1 MSSTHNKLYLLGFLF
16 SLALFGGA
24 LYMQYVMQLEPCP
37 LCVLQRMA
45 VMLAGGLFLLAFLLN
60 PKRTGS
66 ILFSSLISLVV
77 IAGGAVSARHIWL
90 QNLPLKDVPSCGPGF
105 NFIIGNFPLGDAF
118 SMIFSG
124 SGECAEVSWQFLGL
138 TIPAWTLIAFL
149 VMLWLAWQA
158 ATTATKQ
165 QRRLF

>member
-1 MSSTHNKLYLLGFLF
+1 MSTMRKLYLLGFLF

-45 VMLAGGLFLLAFLLN
+45 VLLAGGLFLLAFLLN
-60 PKRTGS
+60 PKHTGS
-66 ILFSSLISLVV
+66 KIFSSLIGLVV

-90 QNLPLKDVPSCGPGF
+90 QNLPPEDVPSCGPGF
-105 NFIIGNFPLGDAF
+105 DFIVGNFPLTDAF
-118 SMIFSG
+118 GMIFSG
-124 SGECAEVSWQFLGL
+124 SGECAEISWQFLGL
-138 TIPAWTLIAFL
+138 TIPAWTLIAFV

-158 ATTATKQ
+158 AASAAKQ

>member
-1 MSSTHNKLYLLGFLF
+1 MSIMRKLYLLGFLF
-16 SLALFGGA
+16 CLALFGGA

-45 VMLAGGLFLLAFLLN
+45 VLLAGGLFLLAFLFN

-66 ILFSSLISLVV
+66 KLFSSLIGLVV
-77 IAGGAVSARHIWL
+77 IAGAAVSGRHIWL
-90 QNLPLKDVPSCGPGF
+90 QNLPPEEVPSCGPGF
-105 NFIIGNFPLGDAF
+105 DFIVGNFPLADAF

-138 TIPAWTLIAFL
+138 TIPAWTLIAFV

-158 ATTATKQ
+158 AASAARQ

>member
-1 MSSTHNKLYLLGFLF
+1 MSTTRKLYLLGFLF

-37 LCVLQRMA
+37 LCILQRMA
-45 VMLAGGLFLLAFLLN
+45 VILAAMLFLLAFLFN
-60 PKRTGS
+60 PQRTGS
-66 ILFSSLISLVV
+66 KLFSSLIALVA

-90 QNLPLKDVPSCGPGF
+90 QNLPPEAVPSCGPGF
-105 NFIIGNFPLGDAF
+105 DFIIGNFPLTDAF

-138 TIPAWTLIAFL
+138 TIPAWTLLAFV

-158 ATTATKQ
+158 AVSAARQ

>member
-1 MSSTHNKLYLLGFLF
+1 MSTTRKLYLLGFLF

-37 LCVLQRMA
+37 LCILQRMA
-45 VMLAGGLFLLAFLLN
+45 VMLAAVLFLLAFLFN
-60 PKRTGS
+60 PQRTGS
-66 ILFSSLISLVV
+66 KLFSSLIALVA

-90 QNLPLKDVPSCGPGF
+90 QNLPPEAVPSCGPGF
-105 NFIIGNFPLGDAF
+105 DFIIGNFPLTDAF

-138 TIPAWTLIAFL
+138 TIPAWTLLAFV

-158 ATTATKQ
+158 AVSAARQ